1 MLAKYAPL
9 LVWAFLAVAVAAG
22 GWLGWMFGT
31 HSLYLRSL
39 GADPGE
45 ETMSRGKLLRRQIRR
60 VLWAILGAAGGA
72 VAGLALVM
80 FIARGA

>member
-1 MLAKYAPL
+1 MFAQYLPL
-9 LVWAFLAVAVAAG
+9 LVWAFLAVAVAVG

-31 HSLYLRSL
+31 HALYLRSL

-45 ETMSRGKLLRRQIRR
+45 VAISRGKLLRRQIRR
-60 VLWAILGAAGGA
+60 VLWTILGAAGGA